1 MDTGPRIFKCGDLII
16 LLRPFFAL
24 FYFGFIFH
32 AVDQNRGDLLRVSNV
47 LLRSCTL
54 SCTNCCV
61 SRCEQMLQI
70 FRQFFFLTFSDSA
83 LPDVI
88 MIGCGETLNTQ
99 ANLHV
104 WSPMG
109 MIYRATYNESNG
121 ELAVACQVLVVQA
134 LVYYDFKRQQSI
146 LIK

>member
-1 MDTGPRIFKCGDLII
+1 MGKPRVGKNEKSNWEASLGHKCGDLII

-32 AVDQNRGDLLRVSNV
+32 AVDQNRGDLLRVKNV
-47 LLRSCTL
+47 LLRSCAL

-88 MIGCGETLNTQ
+88 MIACEATLNRQT
-99 ANLHV
+99 
-104 WSPMG
+104 
-109 MIYRATYNESNG
+109 
-121 ELAVACQVLVVQA
+121 CVVTHG
-134 LVYYDFKRQQSI
+134 DDI
-146 LIK
+146 